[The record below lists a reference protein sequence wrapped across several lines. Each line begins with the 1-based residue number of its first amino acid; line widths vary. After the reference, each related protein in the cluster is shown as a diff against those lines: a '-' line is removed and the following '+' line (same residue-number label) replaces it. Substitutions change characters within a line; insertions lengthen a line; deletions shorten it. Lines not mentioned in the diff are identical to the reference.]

1 MIFYI
6 EYFHEIIT
14 SNLITQSYIFQIIH
28 GLIVSPDY
36 PTQIPLLVYPS
47 FWNHKLNILYQMLHT
62 ITYTHKKNDEIK
74 NIKHKVPFPCAN
86 ITSQTDVAMWDIP
99 IEIMAQKSMP

>member
-1 MIFYI
+1 MESQT
-6 EYFHEIIT
+6 EYPI
-14 SNLITQSYIFQIIH
+14 SNATYNHIHTQ
-28 GLIVSPDY
+28 
-36 PTQIPLLVYPS
+36 
-47 FWNHKLNILYQMLHT
+47 
-62 ITYTHKKNDEIK
+62 KNDEIK